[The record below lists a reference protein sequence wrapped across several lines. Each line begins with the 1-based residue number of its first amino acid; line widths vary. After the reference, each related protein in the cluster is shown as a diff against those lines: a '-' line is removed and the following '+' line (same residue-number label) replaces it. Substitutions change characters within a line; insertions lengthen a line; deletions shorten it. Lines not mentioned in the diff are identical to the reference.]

1 MTTENDVSA
10 LSSLIAINATAKARK
25 LAENPKHYVVFD
37 DSVIE
42 LNGAKLQMNKEAWN
56 EISSVLGTTNGI
68 AHAKTYFIL
77 FREWQRREKAEK
89 KALADKAKQTQAI
102 KA

>member
-42 LNGAKLQMNKEAWN
+42 LNGAKLQMNKEA
-56 EISSVLGTTNGI
+56 
-68 AHAKTYFIL
+68 
-77 FREWQRREKAEK
+77 
-89 KALADKAKQTQAI
+89 
-102 KA
+102 